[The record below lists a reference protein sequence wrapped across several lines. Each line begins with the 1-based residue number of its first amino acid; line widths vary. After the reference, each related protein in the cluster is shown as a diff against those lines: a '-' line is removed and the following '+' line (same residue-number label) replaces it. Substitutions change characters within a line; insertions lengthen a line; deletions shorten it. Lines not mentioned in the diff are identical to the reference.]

1 MENSRIKFKETVKDY
16 FTAEIKSVYVY
27 TEEKEAAKRIIK
39 ESLKDTGADL
49 IFFEYGIDCG
59 LTSEDYEPLRIL
71 RSNKANIEL
80 SKSISFVFE
89 YLNNIGSHFCVII
102 FDNIDKKIDEDYEF
116 AQSISN
122 GMDKSNKD
130 MHFYFISSSPVVPK
144 TINKKVFYLEFPI
157 ITKEEIKDK
166 LEIKIKEDSS
176 EIESE
181 MVKDKFINALYGL
194 TEKEIDSL
202 IKLSLKDNKIDND
215 DIDIVNQMKKQII
228 KKSGLLEFVVSDERL
243 ENIGGF
249 NSLKSWIRRKKEIV
263 DRMEEA
269 KRFGVDM
276 PKGIMLFGMP
286 GCGKSLSAKAIAN
299 IFGIPLLRLDMGL
312 ILGPYVGMSEEN
324 MRKAIIQAESISPC
338 VLWIDEIEKALA
350 GVGGSGGSAEVTTR
364 IFGSLLTWMQ
374 EKKNMVFVVA
384 TSNDLNKMP
393 AEFLRKGRFDEIF
406 FVDFPDEK
414 ARREIVEIH
423 LRKRRKDDWKEWL
436 NKIDIEYIIRK
447 TKDYAGS
454 DVEAVIS
461 ATVED
466 AFLKNR
472 KYPDPDFIKGFL
484 EDYIPLSESMKEKI
498 KDIKDMCNKFNFKPV
513 EEKEDSNGR
522 KKR

>member
-1 MENSRIKFKETVKDY
+1 MESIKD
-16 FTAEIKSVYVY
+16 
-27 TEEKEAAKRIIK
+27 
-39 ESLKDTGADL
+39 
-49 IFFEYGIDCG
+49 
-59 LTSEDYEPLRIL
+59 
-71 RSNKANIEL
+71 
-80 SKSISFVFE
+80 ISFVFNYIIKQIDDG
-89 YLNNIGSHFCVII
+89 YLKDEFPVII
-102 FDNIDKKIDEDYEF
+102 FDDICKTLDNDILFASTFYNKINELISRDAYF
-116 AQSISN
+116 YIVSTQSI
-122 GMDKSNKD
+122 
-130 MHFYFISSSPVVPK
+130 VPR
-144 TINKKVFYLEFPI
+144 IIEKKVFYVELPI
-157 ITKEEIKDK
+157 MSKDEIRDLLTKKIEEEQTKVLGELTKER
-166 LEIKIKEDSS
+166 
-176 EIESE
+176 
-181 MVKDKFINALYGL
+181 VVNALYGL
-194 TEKEIDSL
+194 TEEEINNVV
-202 IKLSLKDNKIDND
+202 KLSIADKDLDDEDVRNINLLKR
-215 DIDIVNQMKKQII
+215 QII
-228 KKSGLLEFVVSDERL
+228 KKSGLLEFVITEEKM

-249 NSLKSWIRRKKEIV
+249 KSLKEWIGRKKEIV

-436 NKIDIEYIIRK
+436 NKIDIEYIIRN

>member
-102 FDNIDKKIDEDYEF
+102 FDNIDEKIEEDYEF

-130 MHFYFISSSPVVPK
+130 MHFYFISSSPVVTK
-144 TINKKVFYLEFPI
+144 IINKKVFYLEFPI
-157 ITKEEIKDK
+157 LTKEEIKDK

-269 KRFGVDM
+269 KKFGVDM

-350 GVGGSGGSAEVTTR
+350 GVGGSGGSAEVITR

-374 EKKNMVFVVA
+374 EKKNMVFVIA
-384 TSNDLNKMP
+384 TSNNISNMP
-393 AEFLRKGRFDEIF
+393 PEFLRKGRFDEIF
-406 FVDFPDEK
+406 FVDFPDK
-414 ARREIVEIH
+414 KSRREIIEIH
-423 LRKRRKDDWKEWL
+423 LRKRGKDDWID
-436 NKIDIEYIIRK
+436 KIKIEDIVNSTEGF
-447 TKDYAGS
+447 AGS
-454 DVEAVIS
+454 DLEALVAEIVEN
-461 ATVED
+461 
-466 AFLKNR
+466 AFIHKRNDPNIDFVSERVKN
-472 KYPDPDFIKGFL
+472 
-484 EDYIPLSESMKEKI
+484 YIPLSKSI
-498 KDIKDMCNKFNFKPV
+498 KNEIEDMRKRCQQYNFINV
-513 EEKEDSNGR
+513 D
-522 KKR
+522 